1 MAPITLDSVQKI
13 FDGRHVAVRELSLD
27 IADGEL
33 MVLVGPSGSGKSTV
47 LRLIAGL
54 DRPTSGRILIN
65 QQDVTD
71 LPPQQRDLAMV
82 FQSYALY
89 PHLTVQENLSFGL
102 RMRRTPPAE
111 ISTRVSDVA
120 ALLSIEDLLQRRPSQ
135 LSGGQRQRV
144 ALGRAIVRQPRAFLF
159 DEPLS
164 NLDPSLRLDTRA
176 QLAVLHRRLNA
187 TMVYVTHDQEEAMT
201 LGTRIGVMRDGTL
214 EQVDRP
220 SVVYGRPVNTFV
232 AQFVGSPAMNLIAP
246 RVSPQLDRLSALRA
260 AGRMAT
266 FGVRPHDIV
275 LTSADDPET
284 DAKGKVETIEPLGS
298 TTIVHV
304 ALSDRRG
311 VSLRVVVPADSQVA
325 PDDVVAMRFRRD
337 RLHLFDSQT
346 GRRLE
351 D

>member
-1 MAPITLDSVQKI
+1 
-13 FDGRHVAVRELSLD
+13 
-27 IADGEL
+27 
-33 MVLVGPSGSGKSTV
+33 
-47 LRLIAGL
+47 
-54 DRPTSGRILIN
+54 LIN

-89 PHLTVQENLSFGL
+89 PHLTVRENLSFGL

-111 ISTRVSDVA
+111 ISPRVSDVA
-120 ALLSIEDLLQRRPSQ
+120 ALLSIDDLLQRRPSQ

-164 NLDPSLRLDTRA
+164 NLDPALRLDTRA

-201 LGTRIGVMRDGTL
+201 LGTRISVMRDGTL

-246 RVSPQLDRLSALRA
+246 GVSPQLDRLSALRA
-260 AGRMAT
+260 AGPMVT

-275 LTSADDPET
+275 LGSADDPET
-284 DAKGKVETIEPLGS
+284 DAKGRVETIEPLGS
-298 TTIVHV
+298 TTIVRV
-304 ALSDRRG
+304 ALSRG

-325 PDDVVAMRFRRD
+325 PDDLVAMRFRRD
-337 RLHLFDSQT
+337 RLHPFDSET